1 MKAKTNY
8 ILMADVIGSRKAD
21 QMGILKD
28 FKSIT
33 KRTNQLLDNQFLS
46 PITITLG
53 DEFQCI
59 AADLAAALNIILSI
73 EESIVKTQ
81 TALKLRYVLL
91 EGLIETPIN
100 PKIAYGMLGSGLTA
114 AREKLIGLKKKKQRF
129 SANLKNKPLEKAIN
143 NTFVGLQS
151 IIDSW
156 GLEKDYYVVAE
167 FFENKDYKKVAS
179 DLNKERSLIW
189 KREKSLKIEEYFA
202 LKEVIHYLGTR

>member
-1 MKAKTNY
+1 
-8 ILMADVIGSRKAD
+8 MADVIGSRKAD